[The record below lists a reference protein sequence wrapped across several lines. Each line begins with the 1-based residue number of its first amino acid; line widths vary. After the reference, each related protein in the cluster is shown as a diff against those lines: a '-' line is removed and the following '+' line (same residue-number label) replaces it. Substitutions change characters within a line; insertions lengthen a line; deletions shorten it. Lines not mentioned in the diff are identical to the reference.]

1 MKKAGKYLIME
12 VRNII
17 TEKDGLKMTRDEISR
32 IFRNPP
38 VIDTRRL
45 YLRKMNRSDSADMYE
60 YSCREDVTR
69 YLLWS
74 PHPSEAYTAKYLAYL
89 QSRYRAGDF
98 YDWAVVVRDTDK
110 MIGTCGF
117 TRLNIDSNSA
127 EIGYVLNPDYWGYGY
142 APEAVRAV
150 MRFGFNEL
158 RLNRIEAKYM
168 VGNERSVRVMEKVGM
183 TREGINREAIHVKG
197 RYVSVGVCSILRSE
211 YYG

>member
-1 MKKAGKYLIME
+1 MIK
-12 VRNII
+12 
-17 TEKDGLKMTRDEISR
+17 EKDETEMTREEISR

-38 VIDTRRL
+38 IIDTRRL
-45 YLRKMNRSDSADMYE
+45 YLRKMNKGDSADMYE

-74 PHPSEAYTAKYLAYL
+74 PHPSESYTYKYLTYL

-98 YDWAVVVRDTDK
+98 YDWAVVLRDTHK

-117 TRLNIDSNSA
+117 TKLNIESNSA
-127 EIGYVLNPDYWGYGY
+127 EVGYVLNPEYWGYGF
-142 APEAVRAV
+142 APEAVSAV
-150 MRFGFNEL
+150 MKFGFNEL
-158 RLNRIEAKYM
+158 RLHRIEARYM

-183 TREGINREAIHVKG
+183 TREGISRESLHVKG